1 MLYKLKKN
9 KAAVYLILIILLC
22 FCLCQYGLQRI
33 FGFSLFPDEFGYWAP
48 AAKMLGWDWSETTSL
63 GSYYSFGYSLIL
75 APILY
80 FVKDSIMAY
89 RTAVVV
95 NMILMCIGLVL
106 LYKLMQKLFPEM
118 EKESA
123 VIISWIAVLYPP
135 WIFYIQMTMTEA
147 LLLFLYIL
155 VCYLFLCFFEN
166 PRVVTAVMLSAALV
180 YIYFV
185 HMRSIGMIVA
195 GGIILLFWGVGNRE
209 KKCRR
214 IAVLVLLLVLIFFL
228 IGLGIKNGLLDRL
241 YHTASVEV
249 IQYND
254 YSGQWGK
261 LKYLMSPDGM
271 KNFITGSIGKILYIG
286 LATYGL
292 AYWGIYYV
300 LKRCRSLFFAI
311 KSKVLNREDLFWLFL
326 LLSSVA
332 QFIITVIYTIWSSD
346 EENDRLDLFVHGR
359 YIEFIIPV
367 LIAIGI
373 KQAFDSKR
381 LWTGTGIM
389 MGCTAVFTWI
399 VNNIIGS
406 SISGM
411 PNVHGYFMIGMSYL
425 IKEEN
430 FRPIPFL
437 WKAWLLGSFL
447 MAMIGLVI
455 TACKKWRIEWLLT
468 AVILLQIIL
477 GLHASEHYVYIGNS
491 YGYGDIQIADKLK
504 EVLEADGKE
513 RIIHIYE
520 GDTPYI
526 EQVQFRMQDRKIDI
540 WDAREKD
547 INPAKLQE
555 GDKLILAADSKY
567 REIFDKLYER
577 SWEAG
582 HLCLYYNP

>member
-1 MLYKLKKN
+1 
-9 KAAVYLILIILLC
+9 
-22 FCLCQYGLQRI
+22 
-33 FGFSLFPDEFGYWAP
+33 
-48 AAKMLGWDWSETTSL
+48 
-63 GSYYSFGYSLIL
+63 
-75 APILY
+75 
-80 FVKDSIMAY
+80 
-89 RTAVVV
+89 
-95 NMILMCIGLVL
+95 
-106 LYKLMQKLFPEM
+106 
-118 EKESA
+118 
-123 VIISWIAVLYPP
+123 
-135 WIFYIQMTMTEA
+135 
-147 LLLFLYIL
+147 
-155 VCYLFLCFFEN
+155 
-166 PRVVTAVMLSAALV
+166 
-180 YIYFV
+180 
-185 HMRSIGMIVA
+185 
-195 GGIILLFWGVGNRE
+195 
-209 KKCRR
+209 
-214 IAVLVLLLVLIFFL
+214 
-228 IGLGIKNGLLDRL
+228 
-241 YHTASVEV
+241 
-249 IQYND
+249 
-254 YSGQWGK
+254 
-261 LKYLMSPDGM
+261 
-271 KNFITGSIGKILYIG
+271 
-286 LATYGL
+286 
-292 AYWGIYYV
+292 
-300 LKRCRSLFFAI
+300 
-311 KSKVLNREDLFWLFL
+311 
-326 LLSSVA
+326 
-332 QFIITVIYTIWSSD
+332 
-346 EENDRLDLFVHGR
+346 
-359 YIEFIIPV
+359 
-367 LIAIGI
+367 
-373 KQAFDSKR
+373 
-381 LWTGTGIM
+381 M